1 MWGEPVLGHLLA
13 SLPYLEGSYVSW
25 LLWRVLGNST
35 DFLLQ
40 EEQMSVRLR
49 WALRNYQSK
58 DSATVQ
64 PGEPERM
71 DDTPH
76 PPDHQVPSQYRR

>member
-1 MWGEPVLGHLLA
+1 
-13 SLPYLEGSYVSW
+13 
-25 LLWRVLGNST
+25 
-35 DFLLQ
+35 
-40 EEQMSVRLR
+40 MSVRLR

-64 PGEPERM
+64 LGEPERM

-76 PPDHQVPSQYRR
+76 PQTTKSQPSIDAYLMEPHIQ